1 MLGRHFY
8 GLYLRLLLL
17 RVHAYTLHR
26 PLNVISLS
34 FMAVTLML
42 LLVVNV
48 LLVNWLIIQEYVAVP
63 VCNLRY
69 ILVFL
74 LSDALQRR
82 KVHM

>member
-1 MLGRHFY
+1 
-8 GLYLRLLLL
+8 
-17 RVHAYTLHR
+17 
-26 PLNVISLS
+26 
-34 FMAVTLML
+34 MAVTLML